1 MKTMC
6 RLLTILL
13 ASISLPLSHAQ
24 VQPPPAAS
32 TSLPAGWPRT
42 FTANGTAFTVYQ
54 PQATSLENGVLSFRM
69 AVSATPQG
77 AAAPGFGTVKLT
89 AITTSNPDG
98 TTVALNEVAVV
109 KATFPSFPD
118 QAMTFAQAVAAQA
131 QSWGQSVSL
140 QAIQANLAV
149 TEAESKKP
157 KAVAVQNPVPKIILS
172 QSPAV
177 LVLVD
182 GQPALRP
189 VAGSSLLRVIN
200 TQALIALDQ
209 SSGTFYLRINGGWVQ
224 SSQITGTWTP
234 ATNPP
239 DALASLLQQATAT
252 GNVQLYNPQQ
262 GTSPSATPSVYV
274 STVPAELIVTQGAPN
289 FQPVSGTQLLH
300 AANTTSSLFMDVAN
314 QTYYLVI
321 SGRWFSTQ
329 NLSGAWQ
336 FVPANQLPADFA
348 NIPENAPAGTVL
360 ASVAGTKQA
369 QEAAISASVP
379 QTARIARTSPG
390 SVAYDGAPKFSK
402 ISGTELSYAV
412 NTATPVVKVSSSR
425 YYAVINGVWF
435 KAPSPNGPWV
445 VADKVPSSIYTIPPS
460 CPIYYATSVF
470 VYGSTPDYVTVG
482 YTPGYYGTCLSP
494 EGVVV
499 FGTGYNYV
507 PYIGSAWIAPP
518 LTYGFGAGLA
528 CGLAT
533 GFAFGML
540 ADHGW
545 GCWPSWGAWGG
556 GWGGNT
562 YNFNGNWGN
571 VNAVQN
577 NVYNRWGNNNL
588 SNLNRQNF
596 DQNHPQ
602 AASDMNRA
610 AQNFQQNHPVEAD
623 RIRHQVN
630 EATGRGG
637 SALSQQQ
644 QDNLRQAEQNHP
656 QATQDLH
663 NDARRAADNGDFS
676 RNSLAHDSS
685 RLGDNNVFAGR
696 DGNAYRSASG
706 GGWQRQDGA
715 GWHDTD
721 NSFSRNN
728 VGRDLDNQRF
738 ARNVGGFRDSGF
750 GGGRSFGG
758 GGFRGGGF
766 RR

>member
-1 MKTMC
+1 M
-6 RLLTILL
+6 
-13 ASISLPLSHAQ
+13 
-24 VQPPPAAS
+24 
-32 TSLPAGWPRT
+32 
-42 FTANGTAFTVYQ
+42 
-54 PQATSLENGVLSFRM
+54 ENGVLSFRM

-98 TTVALNEVAVV
+98 TTVALNEVSVV
-109 KATFPSFPD
+109 KTTFPSFPD
-118 QAMTFAQAVAAQA
+118 QAMTFAQAIAAQA
-131 QSWGQSVSL
+131 QIWGQSVSL

-149 TEAESKKP
+149 TQAESKKP
-157 KAVAVQNPVPKIILS
+157 KAVAVQNPVPKIIVS
-172 QSPAV
+172 QSPAI

-189 VAGSSLLRVIN
+189 VTGSTLLRVIN
-200 TQALIALDQ
+200 TQSLIALDQ
-209 SSGTFYLRINGGWVQ
+209 SSGTFYLRVNGGWVQ
-224 SSQITGTWTP
+224 SSQITGTWSP
-234 ATNPP
+234 VTNPP
-239 DALASLLQQATAT
+239 DSLAPLLQQATSS

-262 GTSPSATPSVYV
+262 GAASSATPTVYV
-274 STVPAELIVTQGAPN
+274 STVPAELIVTQGAPD
-289 FQPVSGTQLLH
+289 FQPVSGTQLLQ
-300 AANTTSSLFMDVAN
+300 AANTTSSLFMDVSK

-329 NLSGAWQ
+329 NLTGAWQ

-379 QTARIARTSPG
+379 QTARIARSSAG
-390 SVAYDGAPKFSK
+390 SVSYDGTPQFSK
-402 ISGTELSYAV
+402 ISGTELSYAI

-425 YYAVINGVWF
+425 YYAVMNGVWF
-435 KAPSPNGPWV
+435 KATSPTGPWT
-445 VADKVPSSIYTIPPS
+445 VADKVPASIYTIPPS
-460 CPIYYATSVF
+460 CPIYYASNVY

-482 YTPGYYGTCLSP
+482 YTPGYYGTCLAP

-518 LTYGFGAGLA
+518 LTYGFGTGLA

-556 GWGGNT
+556 GWGGGWGNT

-571 VNAVQN
+571 VNAAQN

-588 SNLNRQNF
+588 SNVNRQQLQQDRQNF

-610 AQNFQQNHPVEAD
+610 EQNYQQNHPVEAD
-623 RIRHQVN
+623 RIRNQVN
-630 EATGRGG
+630 EATGRDG

-644 QDNLRQAEQNHP
+644 QDNLRQAEQDHP
-656 QATQDLH
+656 QSAQQLRD
-663 NDARRAADNGDFS
+663 DAQRTADSSDFS
-676 RNSLAHDSS
+676 RNSLSRDDFSRDSS
-685 RLGDNNVFAGR
+685 HLGDNDVFAGR
-696 DGNAYRSASG
+696 DGNAYRSSSE
-706 GGWQRQDGA
+706 GGWQQHDNS
-715 GWHDTD
+715 GWKNTD
-721 NSFSRNN
+721 NSFSHSD
-728 VGRDLDNQRF
+728 VGHDLDNQRF

-750 GGGRSFGG
+750 SGDRSFGG
-758 GGFRGGGF
+758 GGFHGGGGF

>member
-1 MKTMC
+1 MK
-6 RLLTILL
+6 LLLRSLL
-13 ASISLPLSHAQ
+13 YLSA
-24 VQPPPAAS
+24 VS
-32 TSLPAGWPRT
+32 TLLSVPAGAQQAATSGAQGWPKS
-42 FTANGTAFTVYQ
+42 FTNNGTAFTVYQ

-77 AAAPGFGTVKLT
+77 SAAPGFGTVKLT
-89 AITTSNPDG
+89 AITSSNPDG

-109 KATFPSFPD
+109 KSSFPSFPD
-118 QAMTFAQAVAAQA
+118 QAMNYAQAVAAQA
-131 QSWGQSVSL
+131 QIWGQSVSQ

-149 TEAESKKP
+149 TQAESKKP
-157 KAVAVQNPVPKIILS
+157 KTVAVQNPVPKIILS
-172 QSPAV
+172 QSPAI

-189 VAGSSLLRVIN
+189 VTGSTLLRVIN

-239 DALASLLQQATAT
+239 DSLDPLLQQATTA

-262 GTSPSATPSVYV
+262 GATSATPTVYV
-274 STVPAELIVTQGAPN
+274 STVPAELIVTQGPPN

-300 AANTTSSLFMDVAN
+300 AANTTSSLFMDMTK

-360 ASVAGTKQA
+360 ASVAGTMQA
-369 QEAAISASVP
+369 QEASISASVP

-390 SVAYDGAPKFSK
+390 SVTYDGNAQFSK

-412 NTATPVVKVSSSR
+412 NTPTPVVKVSSSR

-435 KAPSPNGPWV
+435 KGPSPTGPWT
-445 VADKVPSSIYTIPPS
+445 VADKVPASIYTIPPS
-460 CPIYYATSVF
+460 CPIYYASNVY

-588 SNLNRQNF
+588 SNVNRQQLQQDRQNF

-602 AASDMNRA
+602 AAGDMNRA
-610 AQNFQQNHPVEAD
+610 EQNFKAD
-623 RIRHQVN
+623 
-630 EATGRGG
+630 
-637 SALSQQQ
+637 
-644 QDNLRQAEQNHP
+644 HP
-656 QATQDLH
+656 QASQNLH
-663 NDARRAADNGDFS
+663 NDAQRDSENGDFS
-676 RNSLAHDSS
+676 RDSLTHDSS
-685 RLGDNNVFAGR
+685 HLGENNVFAGR
-696 DGNAYRSASG
+696 DGNAYRSSSEGAWQQHNNSG
-706 GGWQRQDGA
+706 WKNA
-715 GWHDTD
+715 D
-721 NSFSRNN
+721 NSFSHSD

-738 ARNVGGFRDSGF
+738 ARNTGGFRDSGF

-758 GGFRGGGF
+758 GGFRGGGGGF